1 MLTKSYGFS
10 LIELLVVVAIL
21 GILSAVGVTAYQGYV
36 SSAKQKSAE
45 NIMMQISLG
54 QTEYYS
60 ENGAYYKNS
69 SAGAGSCTPSGG
81 VGGTSSEIETALLGG
96 SDTISE
102 DMGYNICTALDG
114 TGYKVVALESGSSS
128 ACEITMTSQ
137 NVYTRNNYC

>member
-45 NIMMQISLG
+45 NVMMQISLG

-60 ENGAYYKNS
+60 ENGAYYKNP
-69 SAGAGSCTPSGG
+69 SAGSGSCTPSD
-81 VGGTSSEIETALLGG
+81 VTSDEIETELLGG
-96 SDTISE
+96 SDTIPE

-114 TGYKVVALESGSSS
+114 TAYTVVALESGSGSS
-128 ACEITMTSQ
+128 NCEVTMTSQ
-137 NVYTRNNYC
+137 NAYTRNSYC

>member
-45 NIMMQISLG
+45 NVMMQISLG

-60 ENGAYYKNS
+60 ENGAYYSNP
-69 SAGAGSCTPSGG
+69 SAGSGKCTPSS
-81 VGGTSSEIETALLGG
+81 VTSGEIETELLGG
-96 SDTISE
+96 SDTIPE

-114 TGYKVVALESGSSS
+114 TAYTVVALESGSGSS
-128 ACEITMTSQ
+128 NCEVTMTSQ
-137 NVYTRNNYC
+137 NAYTRNNYC